1 MVTCPNPSCGRV
13 FSTPLKTLNL
23 QGSAE
28 PYPACPYCL
37 TKIVDSKAKTDL
49 SETEDEKSLFKE
61 KSSKNKEKPSGCQHH
76 LGFLSEREEKQQIPD
91 ECIVCKALLECML
104 QKMRA

>member
-1 MVTCPNPSCGRV
+1 VRY
-13 FSTPLKTLNL
+13 
-23 QGSAE
+23 SAE

-37 TKIVDSKAKTDL
+37 TKIVDSKAKTDQ
-49 SETEDEKSLFKE
+49 SAEGEKSLFKE
-61 KSSKNKEKPSGCQHH
+61 KGSKNKENPAGCHH
-76 LGFLSEREEKQQIPD
+76 YLGFLSEREDKQQISD